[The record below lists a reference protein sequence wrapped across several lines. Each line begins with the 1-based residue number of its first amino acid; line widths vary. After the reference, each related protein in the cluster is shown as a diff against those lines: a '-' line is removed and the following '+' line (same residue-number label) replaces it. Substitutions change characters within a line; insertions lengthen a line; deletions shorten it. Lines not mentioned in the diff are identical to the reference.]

1 MNISKADKLK
11 QHFSTR
17 VINQARHVLDL
28 WRCLHDDQWQNDRM
42 QDLLLANEK
51 LLRFAQ
57 RFESDKYSKI
67 SEQLHNILSN
77 ISNSAAT
84 GPNNSLIS
92 NSNTVALPSSEQL
105 NQLNDL
111 MIQLSQSVLRR
122 SDNSQSSSNIVV
134 KKPVYVAL
142 NDVDNAI
149 QLAQQME
156 FFGLK
161 AELFNT
167 EEELKSAINKRH
179 PLAIIIDIGFEGR
192 DNGLAIIK
200 QHVSEHSDTPPI
212 PVIFYS
218 PEPMDLKQKLQGLRL
233 GGISSLESLAPQA
246 IITQLEELVN
256 IVPEKPFRILIVD
269 DSKSQALYTEK
280 ALNAAGMITE
290 KVINPMEVWN
300 ILEAFQPELILMD
313 MYMPQCNGVELAKV
327 IRQDKHY
334 INIPIIYLSGEDDK
348 NLQLA
353 AMAEGGEDFLTKP
366 VDPKHLL
373 STVRTRGRRARELSH
388 LIARDSLTG
397 LYNHTHILKALDEQI
412 SQAKRNNT
420 QLCFVMI
427 DIDFFKQV
435 NDNFGHPAGDEVIKN
450 LALFLSQR
458 LRKTDCIGRYGGE
471 EFAVVLNNVG
481 IEDAYN
487 ILDDIRNNFSQLLH
501 GGLSAISA
509 TFSCGI
515 ALYQGQSSSELI
527 DLADQAMYLAKRDG
541 RNCVKTCPSSF

>member
-1 MNISKADKLK
+1 MTISKADKLK

-42 QDLLLANEK
+42 EDVLLANEK
-51 LLRFAQ
+51 LLRFAE
-57 RFESDKYSKI
+57 RFESDKYTKI
-67 SEQLHNILSN
+67 SQQLHNIFSN
-77 ISNSAAT
+77 IQQSK
-84 GPNNSLIS
+84 PIS
-92 NSNTVALPSSEQL
+92 SEVALPTSEQL

-111 MIQLSQSVLRR
+111 MVKLSQSVLRR
-122 SDNSQSSSNIVV
+122 TDSGQEKSNIVV

-142 NDVDNAI
+142 NDVENAL
-149 QLAQQME
+149 QLAQQMD

-161 AELFNT
+161 AELFHTEDDLNT
-167 EEELKSAINKRH
+167 AMNKRH
-179 PLAIIIDIGFEGR
+179 PLAIIMDIGFNGT
-192 DNGLAIIK
+192 DNGLQIIK
-200 QHVSEHSDTPPI
+200 QHKGDNADGPPI

-218 PEPMDLKQKLQGLRL
+218 PKPMDLEQKLQGLRL
-233 GGISSLESLAPQA
+233 GGISSLESLAPQP
-246 IITQLEELVN
+246 IISQLEELVN
-256 IVPEKPFRILIVD
+256 LVPEKPFRILIVD

-300 ILEAFQPELILMD
+300 TLESFQPELILMD
-313 MYMPQCNGVELAKV
+313 MYMPGCNGVELAKV

-334 INIPIIYLSGEDDK
+334 INIPIIYLSGEEDK

-373 STVRTRGRRARELSH
+373 STVRTRGSRARELSQ

-412 SQAKRNNT
+412 NLANRNNT
-420 QLCFVMI
+420 PLCFVMV

-458 LRKTDCIGRYGGE
+458 LRKTDYIGRYGGE
-471 EFAVVLNNVG
+471 EFAVVLTNIG
-481 IEDAYN
+481 IADAFK
-487 ILDDIRNNFSQLLH
+487 IMDDIRNNFSKLLH

-515 ALYQGQSSSELI
+515 TLYQGQSSSELI
-527 DLADQAMYLAKRDG
+527 ELADQAMYLAKRDG
-541 RNCVKTCPSSF
+541 RNCVKTCPSNF

>member
-1 MNISKADKLK
+1 MTISKADKLK

-17 VINQARHVLDL
+17 VINQARQVLDL
-28 WRCLHDDQWQNDRM
+28 WRCLHDDQWQSDRI
-42 QDLLLANEK
+42 QELLLANEK

-57 RFESDKYSKI
+57 RFESDKYSKV

-77 ISNSAAT
+77 IYDSGLSNPSIAQTAT
-84 GPNNSLIS
+84 Q
-92 NSNTVALPSSEQL
+92 NTVALPSSEQL

-111 MIQLSQSVLRR
+111 MIQLSQGVLRR
-122 SDNSQSSSNIVV
+122 SDSNKTSSNIVV

-142 NDVDNAI
+142 NDVDSALL
-149 QLAQQME
+149 LAQQME

-167 EEELKSAINKRH
+167 EEDINNAIHKRH
-179 PLAIIIDIGFEGR
+179 PLAIIIDIGFEGS

-200 QHVSEHSDTPPI
+200 QHVSESPGVPPI

-218 PEPMDLKQKLQGLRL
+218 PEPMDLRQKLQGLRL
-233 GGISSLESLAPQA
+233 GGINSIESLAPQA
-246 IITQLEELVN
+246 IISQLEELVN
-256 IVPEKPFRILIVD
+256 LVPEKPFRILIVD

-300 ILEAFQPELILMD
+300 ILESFQPEMILMD
-313 MYMPQCNGVELAKV
+313 MYMPECNGVELAKV

-334 INIPIIYLSGEDDK
+334 LNIPIIFLSGEEDK

-373 STVRTRGRRARELSH
+373 STIRTRGSRARELSQ

-397 LYNHTHILKALDEQI
+397 LYNHTHILKSLDEQI
-412 SQAKRNNT
+412 NLAKRNHT
-420 QLCFVMI
+420 SLCFVMV

-458 LRKTDCIGRYGGE
+458 LRKTDFIGRYGGE
-471 EFAVVLNNVG
+471 EFAVVLTNVG

-487 ILDDIRNNFSQLLH
+487 IMDDIRNNFSQLLH